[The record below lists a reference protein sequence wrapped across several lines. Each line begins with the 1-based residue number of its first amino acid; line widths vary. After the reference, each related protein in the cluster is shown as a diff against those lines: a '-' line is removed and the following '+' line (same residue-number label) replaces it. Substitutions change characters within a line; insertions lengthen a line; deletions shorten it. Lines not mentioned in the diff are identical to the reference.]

1 MRRSLHVLSL
11 CLTLAGLPFLA
22 IAPALSAGDAAKGER
37 TFNKCKACHS
47 LEAGKNKIG
56 PSLHGLFGRTAG
68 TVEGFKYSQAMAD
81 SGVVWDEETIS
92 EYLADPKWFI
102 PGNKMTFVGVRDEDD
117 RQDVI
122 AYLKG
127 ATK

>member
-1 MRRSLHVLSL
+1 MHRSLHVLSL
-11 CLTLAGLPFLA
+11 CFVLAGLSLLA
-22 IAPALSAGDAAKGER
+22 DAPALAAGDAAKGQK

-47 LEAGKNKIG
+47 LEAGQNKIG

-68 TVEGFKYSQAMAD
+68 TVEGYKYSQAMAD
-81 SGVVWDEETIS
+81 SGVVWGEKTIS
-92 EYLADPKWFI
+92 EYLADPKGYI
-102 PGNKMTFVGVRDEDD
+102 PGNKMTFVGVREEDE

-127 ATK
+127 ATQ